1 MKNFDETPNNT
12 EKHLLS
18 SFLDRELEQEAALE
32 AERLIQSD
40 FQHQVQYR
48 NFTTVQKACAEMIEE
63 PVSFQGND
71 FLGGIFA
78 QIENIEPDNP
88 AEDTECLSAWIDNEM
103 TLTDEELADSAL
115 ALPYQVQHHHL
126 TAALQALP
134 VPELALDFA
143 DTVMERIDA
152 TQDSKAFAPITEALQ
167 ALSVPAPSIDFMNNL
182 MERIDTEAAEAFAP
196 IAEALQ
202 ALPVPELSADFAAQ
216 VMNRLDSTDSD
227 NFAPIA
233 QALQS
238 LSVPEISTDFVARVM
253 LATESLNAP
262 QKAKLFALPTLW
274 QNKWGQMVAAVTVF
288 GLLLLVSQNL
298 LQTSSTVAQNIP
310 SDRIVQVEY
319 APEAELFDD
328 VLNTSLENNSGDDYN
343 LLIGG

>member
-1 MKNFDETPNNT
+1 MKNFDET

-18 SFLDRELEQEAALE
+18 SFLDKELEQEAALE
-32 AERLIQSD
+32 AENLIQSD

-48 NFTTVQKACAEMIEE
+48 NFTTVQKACAEMAEASQ
-63 PVSFQGND
+63 PFQDND

-78 QIENIEPDNP
+78 QIENLEPDNP
-88 AEDTECLSAWIDNEM
+88 ADDAECLSAWVDSEM
-103 TLTDEELADSAL
+103 MLTEEELADSAL
-115 ALPYQVQHHHL
+115 ALPYQRQYHHL
-126 TAALQALP
+126 SAALQALP

-143 DTVMERIDA
+143 EQVMERIDA

-167 ALSVPAPSIDFMNNL
+167 ALSVPTPSIDFMDNL
-182 MERIDTEAAEAFAP
+182 MERIDTEASEAFAP

-216 VMNRLDSTDSD
+216 VMNRLDSVDSD
-227 NFAPIA
+227 SFAPIA
-233 QALQS
+233 EALQALP
-238 LSVPEISTDFVARVM
+238 VPEISTDFVARVM

-274 QNKWGQMVAAVTVF
+274 QNKWGQMVAAVAVF

-319 APEAELFDD
+319 APEAEFFDD
-328 VLNTSLENNSGDDYN
+328 VMNTPLENTPGDDYN